1 MNETI
6 SNAITRLGNVLAVM
20 DGLTTSTRKDR
31 LIVTGAENTI
41 DEVIQSLVAYEK
53 ERKKE
58 EHGENNS

>member
-31 LIVTGAENTI
+31 LIATGVENTI
-41 DEVIQSLVAYEK
+41 DEVIQSLVAYENA
-53 ERKKE
+53 RKKE